1 MDPQSRR
8 VRYNCCK
15 RVYVETNNA
24 AKNREHEWV
33 PLQCRK
39 KMAVK
44 ELDAASR
51 HAACDAWQAGKLVKH
66 AVRPRQPERQPDSC
80 EGER

>member
-8 VRYNCCK
+8 ARYDCCK
-15 RVYVETNNA
+15 RVYVEPNDA

-39 KMAVK
+39 KMTVK

-51 HAACDAWQAGKLVKH
+51 HSACDARQVGKGVKH
-66 AVRPRQPERQPDSC
+66 AVRPRQPER
-80 EGER
+80 

>member
-1 MDPQSRR
+1 MNPQSRR
-8 VRYNCCK
+8 ARNECCE
-15 RVYVETNNA
+15 RVYVERNNA

-51 HAACDAWQAGKLVKH
+51 HSARDARQVGKVVKH
-66 AVRPRQPERQPDSC
+66 AARPR
-80 EGER
+80 